1 MRTILLDYDVL
12 YRRKIDAE
20 GECPHWD
27 YEYPDGSEWTC
38 CITMRRA
45 QDDFR
50 ELVRHARRVTGKEK
64 L

>member
-12 YRRKIDAE
+12 YRRKIDTE

-27 YEYPDGSEWTC
+27 YEYPDGHEWPC
-38 CITMRRA
+38 CIAMRRA
-45 QDDFR
+45 QDAFK